1 MFLHK
6 SCLCDFICYIE
17 DLDSAWK
24 MTQTEKTLL
33 YVANSS
39 LYQLLHKIDNTG
51 LMVTNKQLPERHK

>member
-1 MFLHK
+1 
-6 SCLCDFICYIE
+6 
-17 DLDSAWK
+17 